1 MKRKNALWALIVMFT
16 ATLLASCSDN
26 DDPKPFDADDNFIT
40 EFSLTVH
47 GYGGADPVYTAEIT
61 DNIITMTIPYN
72 VDLTGATP
80 NVIWTSSATI
90 LPNPSTISDW
100 NNEQVFRVTSYNG
113 DTNEYT
119 YKVVRSEIT
128 QKGNVELKTMA
139 DIDAFYTAGTSAVEG
154 DLIIGIDNGEEITSL
169 EKLSNLKTVSGN
181 LVINNSFKA
190 SDLTGLE
197 NVVSLG
203 GIIVGDAS
211 IPSEAKLNLVTMGAL
226 TEVKGNIIIRN
237 DNLQWLRLVSLNRV
251 DGNIIIASQDIESV
265 ELPELNE
272 IGGDFNI
279 CGFTTETKDKYENV
293 IMGGKITEL
302 AFPKLTKITG
312 DLSFDYLATLQKL
325 SMPELSN
332 VGSVELNSLGHQ
344 IKTIDLSGLTSVERN
359 LKINSIRT
367 NGAFMSD
374 ATSNTSLES
383 MGTLS
388 KLQMVGDSIEFMFFA
403 KLPVI
408 PDFSSLKSVKHI
420 HFRALDNVANALN
433 IPNVSF
439 TEGCDIRIE
448 SWTAIPAII
457 GSGEQPVD
465 IYLNTTSS
473 PDITSS
479 TPSIKGFNSIRNLG
493 IFIQTT
499 NKFNYNSTI
508 EYDIESVAGNLK
520 FESNIPQG
528 QSQNIFSFPN
538 LKSIDGSLIFNS
550 NASFGIGT
558 ISMPNL
564 VDIGGQF
571 FWGPT
576 AFAGFDFSSLETIG
590 CGGDNPLIIESDAGN
605 TGMLYIDGYWIE
617 NEFELPKLK
626 RVGGS
631 KGIYLSLEWSYIP
644 SISFPHLKTIDSSFV
659 VSGEGSDLYSLVMNE
674 LETVKSVKI
683 SNLSNCYNFSSF
695 ATPITNGSITKDNW
709 SISGC
714 GYNPTYEDMKAGK
727 YSQDNKKVK
736 LLIRNYARKRPN
748 R

>member
-1 MKRKNALWALIVMFT
+1 MEKRNVLWTLILFL
-16 ATLLASCSDN
+16 ATFAVSCSDN
-26 DDPKPFDADDNFIT
+26 DEPKPVDADENFIT
-40 EFSLTVH
+40 EFSLTLH
-47 GYGGADPVYTAEIT
+47 SYDGGDPVYTAEIS
-61 DNIITMTIPYN
+61 DNIITMTVPYN
-72 VDLTGATP
+72 VDLTGATA
-80 NVIWTSSATI
+80 NVVWTSSATI
-90 LPNPSTISDW
+90 LPDPSTITNW
-100 NNEQVFRVTSYNG
+100 GEEQVFRVTSYNG

-139 DIDAFYTAGTSAVEG
+139 DIDAFYSAGTSAVEG
-154 DLIIGIDNGEEITSL
+154 DLIIGIDNGKEITSL

-181 LVINNSFKA
+181 LIINNSFKA
-190 SDLTGLE
+190 PDLTGLE
-197 NVVSLG
+197 NVISLG
-203 GIIVGDAS
+203 GIVIGNGSV
-211 IPSEAKLNLVTMGAL
+211 PSEASLNLVTMGAL
-226 TEVKGNIIIRN
+226 TEVRGNIIIRN
-237 DNLQWLRLVSLNRV
+237 DNLQWVRLISLTRV
-251 DGNIIIASQDIESV
+251 DGNVIIASKNIESV
-265 ELPELNE
+265 ELPVLNE
-272 IGGDFNI
+272 IDGDFNI

-293 IMGGKITEL
+293 VMGGKITEL
-302 AFPKLTKITG
+302 IFPKLTKIVG
-312 DLSFDYLATLQKL
+312 NLGFDYISTLQKL

-344 IKTIDLSGLTSVERN
+344 IKTIDFSGLVTVEKN
-359 LKINSIRT
+359 LKINSVRT

-374 ATSNTSLES
+374 AASNTSLES
-383 MGTLS
+383 MGTMS
-388 KLQMVGDSIEFMFFA
+388 KLESVGDSIEFMFFA
-403 KLPVI
+403 KLPEI

-439 TEGCDIRIE
+439 TESCDIRIE

-465 IYLNTTSS
+465 ISLNTISS
-473 PDITSS
+473 PDVTSS
-479 TPSIKGFNSIRNLG
+479 CPSIKGFTSIKNLN

-508 EYDIESVAGNLK
+508 EYDVERIKGNLK
-520 FESNIPQG
+520 LESNIEQG
-528 QSQNIFSFPN
+528 KSQNLFSFPN
-538 LKSIDGSLIFNS
+538 LKSIEGSLIFNS
-550 NASFGIGT
+550 NAAFGIGT
-558 ISMPNL
+558 LSMPNL

-571 FWGPT
+571 YWGPT
-576 AFAGFDFSSLETIG
+576 ALTGFDFSSLETIG
-590 CGGDNPLIIESDAGN
+590 CGTDNPLIIESDAGN

-617 NEFELPKLK
+617 NDFELPKLK
-626 RVGGS
+626 HVGGS

-644 SISFPHLKTIDSSFV
+644 SISFPQLKTIDSSFV
-659 VSGEGSDLYSLVMNE
+659 VSGEGCDLSSLSMNE

-683 SNLSNCYNFSSF
+683 SNLSYCYNFSSF
-695 ATPITNGSITKDNW
+695 ATPIKNGSITKDNW

-736 LLIRNYARKRPN
+736 FLKRSHARKRPN